1 MVPWVTPWE
10 CFRLSSESASNFD
23 MAWAVVKVIT
33 HPWPIVAAPVAAGE
47 MALQIRP
54 LGAIT
59 SILFSIPWFQGM
71 PDPSRGAT
79 PPKMAPT
86 RQPSVQLI

>member
-10 CFRLSSESASNFD
+10 CFRLCSDSASNFD
-23 MAWAVVKVIT
+23 MACAVVNVIT
-33 HPWPIVAAPVAAGE
+33 QPWPMVAAPVAAGA

-59 SILFSIPWFQGM
+59 SILFRMPWFQGM
-71 PDPSRGAT
+71 PDPNRGAT